1 MLTETT
7 SLQPPNGSTVYFS
20 WTEEHKHILA
30 KYVHRN
36 FAYKKTTQSYKEKFE
51 IILFQLKQKPEF
63 STLNIA
69 WNALQ
74 TAFKRDQAVVL
85 AKFGISKEQVNLSGL
100 NEMPAEY
107 EKLHLDM
114 AEEDY
119 KESNE
124 RKSKSAKVVAQKRLN
139 NVVAKEGLKKQGE
152 RNYKK

>member
-1 MLTETT
+1 M
-7 SLQPPNGSTVYFS
+7 S
-20 WTEEHKHILA
+20 KA
-30 KYVHRN
+30 RN

-63 STLNIA
+63 STLNTA

-119 KESNE
+119 KESYE

-152 RNYKK
+152 RNDKK